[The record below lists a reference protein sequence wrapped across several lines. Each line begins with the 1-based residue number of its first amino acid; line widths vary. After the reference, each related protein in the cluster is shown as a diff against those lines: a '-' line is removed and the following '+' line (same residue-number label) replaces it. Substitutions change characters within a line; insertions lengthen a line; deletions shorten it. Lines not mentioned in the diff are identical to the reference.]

1 MPWNSAHRLMRARAL
16 SAQLQAAPRAIA
28 SSYIAMPS
36 AARSPDARSMP
47 SSLRGDALAGVG
59 SGPSAA
65 GLAGRRAL
73 GAVPTG
79 KGGLAVAEGRRHVM
93 STHPPRRGTVVA
105 FTKVAASA
113 GPSRS
118 RNE

>member
-36 AARSPDARSMP
+36 AARVPT
-47 SSLRGDALAGVG
+47 RGVCRRACEAMLWPVG

-79 KGGLAVAEGRRHVM
+79 KGGLAVAEGRRHMM
-93 STHPPRRGTVVA
+93 SAHPPRGAQFVA

-113 GPSRS
+113 GPSK
-118 RNE
+118 EQE